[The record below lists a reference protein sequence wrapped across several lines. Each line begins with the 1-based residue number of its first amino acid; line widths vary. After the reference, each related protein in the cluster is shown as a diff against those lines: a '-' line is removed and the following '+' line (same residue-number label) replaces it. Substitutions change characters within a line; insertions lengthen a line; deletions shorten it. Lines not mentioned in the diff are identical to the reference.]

1 MSDFPKGVAAPEG
14 AQKFVDVCKGTW
26 AVIADTG
33 SLNWTFIIIIERSK
47 ATRPQLKN

>member
-14 AQKFVDVCKGTW
+14 AQKFVDVCKKTW
-26 AVIADTG
+26 AVIEDKER
-33 SLNWTFIIIIERSK
+33 LNWTSAITERLK